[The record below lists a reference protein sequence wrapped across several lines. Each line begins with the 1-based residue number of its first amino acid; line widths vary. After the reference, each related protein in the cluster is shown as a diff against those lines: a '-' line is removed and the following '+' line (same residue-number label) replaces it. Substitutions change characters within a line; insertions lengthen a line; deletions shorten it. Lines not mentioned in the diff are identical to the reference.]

1 MPAQKLRPRFCKA
14 GAFTSWDRSSG
25 ARPTSS
31 RVCSL
36 LHVGSA
42 PSDDWG
48 AVLYWGPMQLQGLQ
62 LCNKS
67 HMRQSQGTIA

>member
-14 GAFTSWDRSSG
+14 DAFTSWDRSSG

-42 PSDDWG
+42 PAMIG
-48 AVLYWGPMQLQGLQ
+48 V
-62 LCNKS
+62 
-67 HMRQSQGTIA
+67 QSSIGGQCSSRVSSCATNHT